1 MLITKIYT
9 TDEIEKA
16 ANELRLGEL
25 IAFPT
30 ETVYGL
36 GADATNEQAVKRVY
50 LAKGRPSDNPL
61 IVTVSSRKMV
71 EEYVES
77 FPERAVKLMDAFWPG
92 PLTMILKIKEG
103 ALSKAVTGGL
113 ETAAFRMP
121 QNKATLKLIESA
133 GVPIVGPSANSS
145 GKPSPTT
152 AQHVYHDLEGR
163 IAGILDDGPTQV
175 GVE

>member
-77 FPERAVKLMDAFWPG
+77 LPERAVKLMDAFWPG

-103 ALSKAVTGGL
+103 ALSNWKRPLFAC
-113 ETAAFRMP
+113 
-121 QNKATLKLIESA
+121 LKTKQRLS
-133 GVPIVGPSANSS
+133 
-145 GKPSPTT
+145 
-152 AQHVYHDLEGR
+152 
-163 IAGILDDGPTQV
+163 
-175 GVE
+175 